1 MAEFAGKVRYTGNAT
16 GRVALE
22 IKALEHS
29 HLCDAAFVPAVF
41 KDNISVNILPLNRL
55 VAKLNI
61 F

>member
-1 MAEFAGKVRYTGNAT
+1 MAGDEGKVGYIRNAT
-16 GRVALE
+16 RRVAWAMF
-22 IKALEHS
+22 ALQHRNS
-29 HLCDAAFVPAVF
+29 CDAAFVPGVF

>member
-41 KDNISVNILPLNRL
+41 KDNIFLF
-55 VAKLNI
+55 AI
-61 F
+61 FVSDKVLF